1 MVHKFHLGR
10 KFISE
15 RFYPPE
21 LFHPKSFR
29 VIESGGYKFTVGVPT
44 KALKTNAIAMP
55 LYADSRFRAPTRVQK
70 MMHPVGKFK
79 KKHPAIWKK
88 LKASK
93 TKTVLGKA
101 THLPKSAL
109 VAG

>member
-10 KFISE
+10 KFVSE
-15 RFYPPE
+15 RFYPPK
-21 LFHPKSFR
+21 LFHPESFR
-29 VIESGGYKFTVGVPT
+29 VKESGGYKFTVGVPT
-44 KALKTNAIAMP
+44 KALGTMP

-79 KKHPAIWKK
+79 RKHPAIWKK